1 MRRARVDP
9 DAPLIHHAR
18 GPPTRSR
25 PIAQPSSPATAPVI
39 ALRGAGRT
47 YGATVALHPTDLD
60 FAVGDTTVLIG
71 PSGCGKSTLLRLIVG
86 LIEPTVGDVRLFD
99 TPVTRQTAPA
109 LRRRMG
115 YVIQAGGLFP
125 HLTAGANAALMAR
138 HLGWSKAKR
147 AERLTELAE
156 QVHLPADL
164 LERFPGELSGGQRQR
179 VALMRALMLD
189 PEVVLLD
196 EPLGALDP
204 MIRADL
210 QVELKEVFQRLQ
222 KTVVM
227 VTHDLAEAAWFA
239 DRIVLLRAGH
249 IVQAG
254 TLEDLTQRPADDFVT
269 TFVNAQRSLHLEA
282 S

>member
-1 MRRARVDP
+1 
-9 DAPLIHHAR
+9 
-18 GPPTRSR
+18 
-25 PIAQPSSPATAPVI
+25 
-39 ALRGAGRT
+39 
-47 YGATVALHPTDLD
+47 
-60 FAVGDTTVLIG
+60 
-71 PSGCGKSTLLRLIVG
+71 
-86 LIEPTVGDVRLFD
+86 
-99 TPVTRQTAPA
+99 
-109 LRRRMG
+109 
-115 YVIQAGGLFP
+115 
-125 HLTAGANAALMAR
+125 
-138 HLGWSKAKR
+138 
-147 AERLTELAE
+147 
-156 QVHLPADL
+156 
-164 LERFPGELSGGQRQR
+164 GGQRQR

-210 QVELKEVFQRLQ
+210 QVELKEVFQRLK

-239 DRIVLLRAGH
+239 DRIVLLRAGR

-254 TLEDLTQRPADDFVT
+254 TLDDLTQRPADDFVT